1 MLLRWGIE
9 QADAAGKKCYLESTP
24 AAFPVYQRYGWV
36 KIDEAV
42 VDAEQ
47 FGGQNEIVAIMV
59 REPRKAK

>member
-1 MLLRWGIE
+1 M
-9 QADAAGKKCYLESTP
+9 
-24 AAFPVYQRYGWV
+24 